1 MPPPKSLPPIQRLGP
16 SDPNLLKFYMIL
28 YKVDGPPRPIYEVNR
43 HLLVV
48 PLLLRA
54 APGQRRFPQ
63 PPQIVGMAQTS
74 LLIIQDMVYP
84 IPMIYG
90 ALREPWEGQRPW
102 VALPAVYGAYL
113 KNAL

>member
-1 MPPPKSLPPIQRLGP
+1 
-16 SDPNLLKFYMIL
+16 MIL

-102 VALPAVYGAYL
+102 VALPAVYGAYF
-113 KNAL
+113 KNAPSKNPSAVGNH